1 MAITIT
7 PKYKPFTYDE
17 LVKPLE
23 GYWEKYDK
31 AEEDLTKLKTDTA
44 VLQAVINS
52 MPEGEE
58 KTKYTNYLSS
68 LDTQAEALASQGLTR
83 DNRNA
88 LRNIQTQYTELI
100 PRLSL
105 AEEARRKDIADYT
118 KRLNSGEYFM
128 DSSDSPLTKTVID
141 YLDGAIPTYNNGI
154 NKKILGEDTENVA
167 KAYSSRIFT
176 NSTPEEVE
184 EIGKKFIR
192 ITQEQGVNADISD
205 IKGSEQFMPILSA
218 LYEEYGVNNMPLED
232 QSKVKDFI
240 NRKFWEGLVYKK
252 AEDFQQLR
260 NDKKELLVPVG
271 TLPNGNVVV
280 RSGNK
285 HFEMD
290 KDGNIVGDF
299 KSGEG
304 IDDDGDGAGGSP
316 TQQKARRERLN
327 YLRAVE
333 HANDVWRGRNVGVA
347 TGNNSSSDVS
357 NDLPAL
363 VTKYINTITTNSE
376 KPRNSTRL
384 MRNVKLNGNDNFNAE
399 IYEQQWYNEARNNTA
414 NKELFDSYRTP
425 ETSIFLGTGSDVGGK
440 RSEFFG
446 DNHISM
452 VNIQI
457 FLDILDD
464 QMQGMTTDK
473 RNLITKDLRDAYGF
487 KNKRINKFI
496 EKYSPNNS
504 SPAEQE
510 SQKKTSGG
518 LPPLPNYQ
526 ESGGEQTATSTEA
539 NFNLPLMFQE

>member
-1 MAITIT
+1 MAITVT
-7 PKYKPFTYDE
+7 SKYKPFTYEE

-44 VLQAVINS
+44 VLQSVIDS

-68 LDTQAEALASQGLTR
+68 LNSQAEALASQGLTR

-88 LRNIQTQYTELI
+88 LRNLQTQYAELI

-105 AEEARRKDIADYT
+105 AEEARRKDLASY
-118 KRLNSGEYFM
+118 KQRANSGEYFM
-128 DSSDSPLTKTVID
+128 DSSDSPLTKTVVD

-154 NKKILGEDTENVA
+154 NKKILGEDAENVA

-184 EIGKKFIR
+184 EIGKRFIR

-205 IKGSEQFMPILSA
+205 VKGSEQFMPILSA
-218 LYEEYGVNNMPLED
+218 LYEEYGVNNMPLAD
-232 QSKVKDFI
+232 QSKAKDFI

-260 NDKKELLVPVG
+260 NDKNALLVPVG
-271 TLPNGNVVV
+271 TLSNGNVVV

-299 KSGEG
+299 RSNYDD
-304 IDDDGDGAGGSP
+304 IDDDGLNPGGSP
-316 TQQKARRERLN
+316 AQQKAYRERLN

-333 HANDVWRGRNVGVA
+333 HANDVWRGVNVGVA
-347 TGNNSSSDVS
+347 KGNNSDSDVP

-363 VTKYINTITTNSE
+363 VTKYINTITTDSE

-384 MRNVKLNGNDNFNAE
+384 MRNVKIDGNANFNAE
-399 IYEQQWYNEARNNTA
+399 IYEQQWYNEARDNTD

-425 ETSIFLGTGSDVGGK
+425 GTSIFLGTGSDVGGK
-440 RSEFFG
+440 RSEIFG

-457 FLDILDD
+457 FLNVLAD
-464 QMQGMTTDK
+464 QMQGMTTDN
-473 RNLITKDLRDAYGF
+473 RNKITEDLRKAYGF
-487 KNKRINKFI
+487 KNKRINEFI
-496 EKYSPNNS
+496 KKYSSGNS
-504 SPAEQE
+504 SPTEQT
-510 SQKKTSGG
+510 SQEKSGG

-526 ESGGEQTATSTEA
+526 SSGGEQTATPTVEE
-539 NFNLPLMFQE
+539 FDLPKMFQE